1 MGALFPNRGIGWPG
15 GWSSDRLEQVTHLKN
30 WTYVAVK
37 AVANQ
42 VAQTMP
48 NLAYVR
54 ARRPGG
60 PKGYRRAPQH
70 VSLAGRSFL
79 TVGSYY
85 RKALSVVQ
93 PEDELEPLEH
103 DHPLR
108 RLLENPNPV
117 DSTFDLLWEL
127 DLFLELTGVAYLWAV
142 PNGFGVPCELWVIPS
157 HWVWPRTGGGAYVDM
172 TLDRN
177 PYADQLVQYYEIRP
191 WGGMGSAGI
200 LRFPPTEVI
209 PFSWKSPLN
218 KVDGYSPLA
227 AAAQWIDTEESISR
241 SRWSQF
247 MNQATPSCFVE
258 LGPEYEDM
266 DDDDIA
272 RVEAKFAAKYAG
284 EYNTG
289 RIAFGPPGS
298 KVTPLGFNPTEM
310 SYFQSEEQIRDMI
323 LSTFGVPKAAVGIN
337 QDMTFGSILAT
348 LAGFCTFGINPRLSL
363 LGQRLTKF
371 LAPHF
376 DGPRERVKIWWD
388 DCAPA
393 DPAQVNADIAADAA
407 VAAVT
412 PNEVRQLRGRPPY
425 EHGGDDPLV
434 SGPGGLVPL
443 PLNTG
448 EDLTGLAALVPV
460 LGDGDGEGEPEGGGL
475 VGGSPAGTEPP
486 SADAGIPDALPDLSP
501 AVEEPNGPPSKD
513 TPGLVSKARREDVKD
528 LSSFK
533 RFLDEFTDEQLDGI
547 LVYFNENDRA
557 GWIDVCDWGD
567 EKIAREVGLGLSRL
581 CGDEARII
589 WQNEG
594 GKPGAGWIRLDK
606 SYHKDTPALISK
618 ATAVSY
624 TGDPA
629 ADAQVDYIVK
639 SSASLNETIS
649 RVAKFLGRWEVEKQQ
664 GPHTFACAMLDL
676 RRGVPPDGGANPLP
690 HLEQLAAQIPD
701 EDLAADG
708 READPHVT
716 VKYGLHTPD
725 PGAVR
730 RVVQGFGP
738 VTVTLGRTAYFAGG
752 DASIQRGGDAYDV
765 VYVEVLGDDVRF
777 LNKLVSDSL
786 PHTDTHPEY
795 VPHVTLAYVRPGLG
809 EKYAGRDA
817 VEGLELTFT
826 ELDFADQEGAH
837 TAVPLEEGAP
847 AKAVRKG
854 SCKPGETAAQTGCT
868 PAEGGG
874 GGGGGSSGVQSPHLD
889 KVRELMASGDL
900 KSVSVVNDLAA
911 EIFRHSR
918 TGDPRPSGD
927 EIAGLVQAANVK
939 MSEAG
944 SPYRFAPDKT
954 GTWVNTVPAVKGP
967 KGEIAFHDGKFVDTA
982 KAPTAKP
989 QAAKPAEKPKPE
1001 GSRTES
1007 KPPPPDSGGS
1017 KAPEYSEESYA
1028 KWKESLSP
1036 VEKKAAK
1043 FWGGGAFDEIK
1054 QVIRNPDG
1062 PVLDTL
1068 GKPMPEEDQKK
1079 YREVGE
1085 AFKAALERAPR
1096 KQGTYYRGLS
1106 NVPPAVAA
1114 QIATVG
1120 NVITHDAPASWTDD
1134 EKVAQKFAA
1143 NRDTLFGPKD
1153 GEFVVIRMAGKG
1165 VPIKDLVH
1173 IKRESE
1179 YVVPHGQ
1186 KFKVTGVER
1195 VKKGK
1200 SYGYV
1205 VTGEEVE

>member
-1 MGALFPNRGIGWPG
+1 MIFRFNLTYTFRNGFTILDDQTAPRHGATDDREETGVSSAPVRDFLAARTFRGPVAKRASRGERVMGALFPNRGIGWPG
-15 GWSSDRLEQVTHLKN
+15 GWSQDRLEQVTHLKN

-54 ARRPGG
+54 AKRPGG
-60 PKGYRRAPQH
+60 SKSYRRAPQH
-70 VSLAGRSFL
+70 VGLAGRSFL

-108 RLLENPNPV
+108 RLIENPNPV

-142 PNGFGVPCELWVIPS
+142 PNGFGVPCELWVVPS

-191 WGGMGSAGI
+191 WGGMGSSGI

-266 DDDDIA
+266 DDNDIA
-272 RVEAKFAAKYAG
+272 RVEAKFAAKYSG
-284 EYNTG
+284 EYNSG

-376 DGPRERVKIWWD
+376 DGPRERIKIWWD

-460 LGDGDGEGEPEGGGL
+460 LGDGGGEGEPEGGGL

-486 SADAGIPDALPDLSP
+486 SADAGIPDALPDLNP
-501 AVEEPNGPPSKD
+501 AVEEPNGPP
-513 TPGLVSKARREDVKD
+513 A
-528 LSSFK
+528 
-533 RFLDEFTDEQLDGI
+533 
-547 LVYFNENDRA
+547 
-557 GWIDVCDWGD
+557 
-567 EKIAREVGLGLSRL
+567 
-581 CGDEARII
+581 
-589 WQNEG
+589 
-594 GKPGAGWIRLDK
+594 
-606 SYHKDTPALISK
+606 KDTPALVSK
-618 ATAVSY
+618 APKPPKPPGTPYDDWEIHLISRRENELRREAEHLEVTAGGSGLTAETARHNLAELNRQRSLLAAASYYQQKLNQWKERYGKKGVTGREASVSY
-624 TGDPA
+624 TGDPV
-629 ADAQVDYIVK
+629 ADAQIEHIVK
-639 SSASLNETIS
+639 SSPSLNETIS
-649 RVAKFLGRWEVEKQQ
+649 RVAKFLDRWEVEKRQ

-676 RRGVPPDGGANPLP
+676 RQGVPADGAANPLP
-690 HLEQLAAQIPD
+690 HLEQLAAQITD

-738 VTVTLGRTAYFAGG
+738 VTVTLGKTAYFAAD

-777 LNKLVSDSL
+777 LNKLVSDLL

-817 VEGLELTFT
+817 VEGMALTFT

-837 TAVPLEEGAP
+837 TAVPLEGPDAADVELEETEP
-847 AKAVRKG
+847 A
-854 SCKPGETAAQTGCT
+854 
-868 PAEGGG
+868 
-874 GGGGGSSGVQSPHLD
+874 
-889 KVRELMASGDL
+889 
-900 KSVSVVNDLAA
+900 
-911 EIFRHSR
+911 
-918 TGDPRPSGD
+918 PSGD
-927 EIAGLVQAANVK
+927 GDPE
-939 MSEAG
+939 E
-944 SPYRFAPDKT
+944 
-954 GTWVNTVPAVKGP
+954 
-967 KGEIAFHDGKFVDTA
+967 
-982 KAPTAKP
+982 
-989 QAAKPAEKPKPE
+989 PAE
-1001 GSRTES
+1001 
-1007 KPPPPDSGGS
+1007 
-1017 KAPEYSEESYA
+1017 
-1028 KWKESLSP
+1028 
-1036 VEKKAAK
+1036 
-1043 FWGGGAFDEIK
+1043 DE
-1054 QVIRNPDG
+1054 N
-1062 PVLDTL
+1062 T
-1068 GKPMPEEDQKK
+1068 
-1079 YREVGE
+1079 
-1085 AFKAALERAPR
+1085 
-1096 KQGTYYRGLS
+1096 QG
-1106 NVPPAVAA
+1106 
-1114 QIATVG
+1114 
-1120 NVITHDAPASWTDD
+1120 
-1134 EKVAQKFAA
+1134 
-1143 NRDTLFGPKD
+1143 
-1153 GEFVVIRMAGKG
+1153 
-1165 VPIKDLVH
+1165 
-1173 IKRESE
+1173 
-1179 YVVPHGQ
+1179 
-1186 KFKVTGVER
+1186 
-1195 VKKGK
+1195 
-1200 SYGYV
+1200 
-1205 VTGEEVE
+1205 